1 MAWPGGGW
9 DWLRLGAVEKRTYC
23 PPTPHRSGGVPP
35 AIFPHFSLVVL
46 LVVYFRK
53 RRCVML
59 SVENILHDFI
69 LQLLRRGFTSLQIA
83 EALASQKVKIMQAD
97 EYVVAMEEFKKSP

>member
-1 MAWPGGGW
+1 
-9 DWLRLGAVEKRTYC
+9 
-23 PPTPHRSGGVPP
+23 
-35 AIFPHFSLVVL
+35 
-46 LVVYFRK
+46 
-53 RRCVML
+53 ML

-97 EYVVAMEEFKKSP
+97 EYFVAMKEFKKSP